1 MGPGRGHAGGLTQ
14 LTLGVDRDSE
24 LVAHIYDERN
34 EAVKTLLRQVIR
46 TAKHYKR
53 KIGICGQAP
62 SDYPDFAQF
71 LAREHIDSISLNPD
85 TVVKLTFVS
94 KPVRDKAKTGIF
106 FERIEQVSCSHCGSV
121 VTLTE
126 ARPLSLIPCQQ
137 CGGKVFVSA
146 RLANF
151 LVHGHIGEGEMGTI
165 YRATDEAL
173 GREVAI
179 KLIRGSY
186 ADDPEACERL
196 RKEACALGKLNH
208 PRVAQV
214 YALSFSNG
222 HPYLVMEFVTGED
235 FDRKVQQEGR
245 LDERVVLRMAGDV
258 ADGLVALNREGL
270 VHSDIKP
277 ANIVMDRDG
286 NSKLVDFG
294 LTGMSRYDSNHNLMG
309 TPDYIAPEL
318 ISGANDTPRSDIF
331 SLGATLYHL
340 LAGRPPT
347 LGEKPMDV
355 VKARIDKVP
364 VTPLKEVALQVSPA
378 TCKMVMKML
387 EYLPEDRMQNSDI
400 LAYEVK
406 EALRLLDAPPP
417 VQPSDFGV
425 EPPAMAAWDQ
435 NNASLLTEEAKANAR
450 NGMDS
455 LYGQSVYSS
464 DSSSSLSSS
473 QEDKAK
479 RPFKKR
485 RMFFLGLL
493 VMIGV
498 LAIAVQFPPFDK
510 IGRMVYYHTVI
521 YVNAL
526 AKRQPVVNQ
535 ILNWSGK
542 KANEWKV
549 VVATKLGKPSVE
561 PNLLLPRL
569 ADFLDERKQTWQ
581 ITNMGAQTKSG
592 SAIQNA
598 GTLIIQLPGVAVDKW
613 ESWRNGYDHGRY
625 IWSKA
630 TTNYYAFSA
639 RIVSMANHD
648 ASDVTGLQIKGTDAS
663 TCPWVLF
670 GFLGN
675 GDLFFQVKNPDN
687 QGVVIKSVRQPNVEQ
702 RHLMIVRRGSSFEAL
717 YSSNGSSW
725 TPFGRCTLDLP
736 SEHTV
741 GFSVSLLD
749 PNKFETVKFDG
760 MSLKLPRADNK

>member
-1 MGPGRGHAGGLTQ
+1 MST
-14 LTLGVDRDSE
+14 
-24 LVAHIYDERN
+24 
-34 EAVKTLLRQVIR
+34 EAYKSTPLRPTKQ
-46 TAKHYKR
+46 
-53 KIGICGQAP
+53 
-62 SDYPDFAQF
+62 
-71 LAREHIDSISLNPD
+71 D
-85 TVVKLTFVS
+85 TVVKLTFGS
-94 KPVRDKAKTGIF
+94 KPVRDRMKTGIL

-121 VTLTE
+121 VTLKE
-126 ARPLSLIPCQQ
+126 SRPLSLIPCQQ

-186 ADDPEACERL
+186 ADDSEACERL

-235 FDRKVQQEGR
+235 FDRKVQQEGH

-318 ISGANDTPRSDIF
+318 ISGATDTARSDIF

-340 LAGRPPT
+340 LAGRTPIPGESPT
-347 LGEKPMDV
+347 DV

-364 VTPLKEVALQVSPA
+364 VTPLQEVALHVSPA

-387 EYLPEDRMQNSDI
+387 EYRPEDRMPNSDI

-406 EALRLLDAPPP
+406 EALRLLDAPLPL
-417 VQPSDFGV
+417 QPSDFAV
-425 EPPAMAAWDQ
+425 ESPALSAWDQ
-435 NNASLLTEEAKANAR
+435 NNALLLTEEAKANAR
-450 NGMDS
+450 DGLDS
-455 LYGQSVYSS
+455 MYGQSVYSS
-464 DSSSSLSSS
+464 DASAPLPSS
-473 QEDKAK
+473 QEEKSK
-479 RPFKKR
+479 RPLKKG
-485 RMFFLGLL
+485 RMFFFALL

-498 LAIAVQFPPFDK
+498 LAVAVQYPPCEK
-510 IGRMVYYHTVI
+510 IGDMVYYHTVI

-535 ILNWSGK
+535 FLNWSGK
-542 KANEWKV
+542 KVNEFKGV
-549 VVATKLGKPSVE
+549 VMTKLGKSSAE

-569 ADFLDERKQTWQ
+569 ADFSDEKKQTWK
-581 ITNMGAQTKSG
+581 ITNIGAQTKSG
-592 SAIQNA
+592 SAIQTA

-613 ESWRNGYDHGRY
+613 ASWRNGYDHGRY
-625 IWSKA
+625 IWSKVA
-630 TTNYYAFSA
+630 TNHYAFSA
-639 RIVSMANHD
+639 RIVSMANQD
-648 ASDVTGLQIKGTDAS
+648 PSDVTGLQIKGAETS

-675 GDLFFQVKNPDN
+675 GNLFFQVKNPDT
-687 QGVVIKSVRQPNVEQ
+687 QGIVINSVRQPNAEQ

-717 YSSNGSSW
+717 YSSSGSSW
-725 TPFGRCTLDLP
+725 IPFGRCTLDLP

-741 GFSVSLLD
+741 GFSVSMLD
-749 PNKFETVKFDG
+749 PNKFATVKFDT
-760 MSLKLPRADNK
+760 MSLKLPRTDKK